1 MAYLDIK
8 TNIMIKDTTP
18 IQVAGS
24 ENFYI
29 AASGL
34 QGFTQTELEILT
46 FITFV

>member
-8 TNIMIKDTTP
+8 TNIKIKDTTP

-24 ENFYI
+24 QNFDI

-34 QGFTQTELEILT
+34 QGFTQTELEI
-46 FITFV
+46 